1 MASHVQYVRKEVDKN
16 YYDADNSHFQCC
28 TRKPLLLHSGHSP
41 LPSPPPRHSWC
52 HGGLAHQH
60 CSLEWGCCRD
70 VQSRSWLLNPVCKA
84 GIIQYITDYNYH
96 GHRTHVVCRKVWMRM
111 FHAWVG
117 ERHTKIGIIVDYFF
131 TYIDT
136 HTLVPICMYICSVI
150 IM

>member
-70 VQSRSWLLNPVCKA
+70 VQSRSWLLNPVRSELFSNKLPCKLC
-84 GIIQYITDYNYH
+84 TDSHSLQTGLDENAPNLKWKKYTNI
-96 GHRTHVVCRKVWMRM
+96 
-111 FHAWVG
+111 
-117 ERHTKIGIIVDYFF
+117 HTFVNNS
-131 TYIDT
+131 T
-136 HTLVPICMYICSVI
+136 SS
-150 IM
+150 